1 MRAKLATTALALAL
15 GAPGLALAQ
24 QTPPAAVPPAA
35 GAPAPGMPDLS
46 AAIAATGQRL
56 QAAAD
61 RLRQAAAAGGD
72 PAGLEPARQEAR
84 GVLAELRQSFG
95 GMPDDVRALHEQQVT
110 TAEQAVGGDDPVLA
124 AAALDELR
132 TGMGAPVP
140 PTGAAALATPSTTA
154 VVPPAAQVLVQAPA
168 PEVNVEQP
176 APRVTV
182 IQPPPQ
188 VIIEMPK
195 PIVTFR
201 QAQPAITVTP
211 AAEPQVTVQQQ
222 GQANVEVRQAGDPA
236 VAAQSSAPGQPLA
249 EVQPGEPAPA
259 AVAALPPAP
268 SGLAP
273 DSPFRGLRAEDL
285 EGKAVEGVGGERIG
299 EIDDIVVSRDG
310 RLLAAVI
317 GVGGFLGIGER
328 SIAVPFD
335 QLQMTDGDRLRTSM
349 TRDAIAGM
357 EAYDREAFQ
366 PLERGR
372 ALGDA
377 ARG

>member
-1 MRAKLATTALALAL
+1 MRAKQLAAVALALAL
-15 GAPGLALAQ
+15 VAPGLALAQ
-24 QTPPAAVPPAA
+24 QAAPSAA
-35 GAPAPGMPDLS
+35 PSATDLS
-46 AAIAATGQRL
+46 AAIASTDQRL
-56 QAAAD
+56 RDAAE
-61 RLRQAAAAGGD
+61 RLRQAAAPGGD
-72 PAGLEPARQEAR
+72 PAQVEPARQEAR
-84 GVLAELRQSFG
+84 GLLAELRQSFG
-95 GMPDDVRALHEQQVT
+95 AMPEDMRALHEQQVT

-132 TGMGAPVP
+132 TGMTAPVP
-140 PTGAAALATPSTTA
+140 PAGTDTAAATAPATA
-154 VVPPAAQVLVQAPA
+154 AAAAAAAQVLVQAPA

-222 GQANVEVRQAGDPA
+222 GQANVEIRQAGDPA
-236 VAAQSSAPGQPLA
+236 AVAQP
-249 EVQPGEPAPA
+249 PAPA